1 MSAMARKDI
10 TVIDG
15 GRKGA
20 SKKGDGGGAKSGDEW
35 TAKLT
40 RTREGFV
47 EGSLHNLLLILEND
61 ERLAG
66 LFWLNESSNQVL
78 LSRDGPWLGGTR
90 HEFTDTDSC
99 ELAAWLQHPDRYYC
113 RCKDDTVLKA
123 VITVARRH
131 RRHPIRE
138 YLSSLEWDG
147 VPRAERMLVDLFGAP
162 DTPYNRGAAMCFLVG
177 AVARVLWVDP
187 KNPSLGAK
195 VDFMLVLEGEQGKKK
210 STALLEL
217 FGSQWFVETNESP
230 MSKDFYQVIQGAWCV
245 EIAELDSFRRADE
258 TAAKTAISRR
268 VDKFR
273 APYERMPRSYR
284 RECVFGGTTNEH
296 EYLRDATGGRRFLPV
311 RVEGDVQIPRIVE
324 LRDQLWAEAVKLF
337 RDGVEWWE
345 FPEEAKEEQES
356 RYVGDSWEGRI
367 ARWLK
372 MRAPVDPDK
381 PEKTYPDRLRFATEM
396 THTTTDEILQYCLGM
411 DAGKH
416 GKQEQ
421 MRVALTMKRL
431 GWEARREMIDGF
443 RERRWHNP
451 ETKGGAPDAAPF

>member
-15 GRKGA
+15 GRKG
-20 SKKGDGGGAKSGDEW
+20 SGKKGGDGAHPVEDW

-47 EGSLHNLLLILEND
+47 EGALHNLILILEND

-78 LSRDGPWLGGTR
+78 LSRAGPWLGGNQ

-99 ELAAWLQHPDRYYC
+99 ELAAWLQHPDRYHC
-113 RCKDDTVLKA
+113 RCKDDNVLKA

-138 YLSSLEWDG
+138 YLSALEWDG
-147 VPRAERMLVDLFGAP
+147 VPRAEKMLVDLFGAK
-162 DTPYNRGAAMCFLVG
+162 DTTYNRGASVCFLVG
-177 AVARVLWVDP
+177 AVARVLWFDP

-311 RVEGDVQIPRIVE
+311 RVERDVQIAKITQ
-324 LRDQLWAEAVKLF
+324 LRDQLWAEAVNLF
-337 RDGVEWWE
+337 MRGVEWWE
-345 FPEEAKEEQES
+345 FPSEAKEEQES

-367 ARWLK
+367 AKWLA
-372 MRAPVDPDK
+372 MRAPGEPDK
-381 PEKTYPDRLRFATEM
+381 AYPDRVRFATHM
-396 THTTTDEILQYCLGM
+396 DHTTTDEILQWCIGM
-411 DAGKH
+411 DPGKH

-421 MRVALTMKRL
+421 MRVALAMKRL
-431 GWEARREMIDGF
+431 GWESRREMIDGY
-443 RERRWHNP
+443 RERRWHSPHASPAAEVRNV
-451 ETKGGAPDAAPF
+451 APF

>member
-1 MSAMARKDI
+1 
-10 TVIDG
+10 
-15 GRKGA
+15 
-20 SKKGDGGGAKSGDEW
+20 
-35 TAKLT
+35 
-40 RTREGFV
+40 
-47 EGSLHNLLLILEND
+47 
-61 ERLAG
+61 
-66 LFWLNESSNQVL
+66 
-78 LSRDGPWLGGTR
+78 
-90 HEFTDTDSC
+90 
-99 ELAAWLQHPDRYYC
+99 
-113 RCKDDTVLKA
+113 
-123 VITVARRH
+123 
-131 RRHPIRE
+131 
-138 YLSSLEWDG
+138 
-147 VPRAERMLVDLFGAP
+147 
-162 DTPYNRGAAMCFLVG
+162 
-177 AVARVLWVDP
+177 
-187 KNPSLGAK
+187 
-195 VDFMLVLEGEQGKKK
+195 MLVLEGEQGKKK

>member
-1 MSAMARKDI
+1 MSAMTRTEI

-15 GRKGA
+15 GRKGG
-20 SKKGDGGGAKSGDEW
+20 KKGGSGGSRERDDW

-40 RTREGFV
+40 RTREGYV
-47 EGSLHNLLLILEND
+47 EGTLHNLLLIFEND

-99 ELAAWLQHPDRYYC
+99 ELAAWLQHPERYYC

-138 YLSSLEWDG
+138 YLGSQKWDG
-147 VPRAERMLVDLFGAP
+147 VPRVETMLIDLFGAA
-162 DTPYNRGAAMCFLVG
+162 DTPYNRGAAVCFAVG
-177 AVARVLWVDP
+177 AVARVLWSDP

-217 FGSQWFVETNESP
+217 IGSQWFVETNESP

-245 EIAELDSFRRADE
+245 EMAELDSFRRADE

-284 RECVFGGTTNEH
+284 RECVFAGTTNEH

-311 RVEGDVQIPRIVE
+311 RVEGDVQIAQIIE
-324 LRDQLWAEAVKLF
+324 LRDLLWAEAVHLF
-337 RDGVEWWE
+337 RAGVEWWE

-367 ARWLK
+367 ARWLAMK
-372 MRAPVDPDK
+372 APGDADK
-381 PEKTYPDRLRFATEM
+381 NYPSRLLCETRVNYC
-396 THTTTDEILQYCLGM
+396 TTDDILQWCIGM
-411 DAGKH
+411 DPGKH

-421 MRVALTMKRL
+421 MRVALAMKRL
-431 GWEARREMIDGF
+431 GWESRRQLVDGY
-443 RERRWHNP
+443 RERRWHRASADEGDGRRDGP
-451 ETKGGAPDAAPF
+451 PF

>member
-1 MSAMARKDI
+1 MSAMARRDI

-15 GRKGA
+15 GKKGGGRKG
-20 SKKGDGGGAKSGDEW
+20 GGGGAPLDGDW
-35 TAKLT
+35 KATLT
-40 RTREGFV
+40 RTREGYV
-47 EGSLHNLLLILEND
+47 EGALHNLLLIFEND
-61 ERLAG
+61 DRLAG

-99 ELAAWLQHPDRYYC
+99 ELTAWLQHPERYYC
-113 RCKDDTVLKA
+113 RCKDDNVLKA

-138 YLSSLEWDG
+138 YLGGLVWDG
-147 VPRAERMLVDLFGAP
+147 VPRVGAMLVDLFGAA
-162 DTPYNRGAAMCFLVG
+162 DTPYNRGASVCFAVG
-177 AVARVLWVDP
+177 AVARVLWEDA

-217 FGSQWFVETNESP
+217 IGSQWFVETNESP

-284 RECVFGGTTNEH
+284 RECVFAGTTNEH

-311 RVEGDVQIPRIVE
+311 RVEGDVRIDLIRE
-324 LRDQLWAEAVKLF
+324 QRDQLWAEAVQLF
-337 RDGVEWWE
+337 RQGVEWWE
-345 FPEEAKEEQES
+345 FPGEAKEEQES
-356 RYVGDSWEGRI
+356 RYIGDSWEGRI
-367 ARWLK
+367 ARWLAMK
-372 MRAPVDPDK
+372 APGEPDK
-381 PEKTYPDRLRFATEM
+381 NYPLRLRFESRI
-396 THTTTDEILQYCLGM
+396 HYTTTDEVLQWCMGM
-411 DAGKH
+411 EPGKH
-416 GKQEQ
+416 GKQDQ
-421 MRVALTMKRL
+421 MRVAQAMKRL
-431 GWEARREMIDGF
+431 GWESRRTLVDGY
-443 RERRWHNP
+443 RERRWHR
-451 ETKGGAPDAAPF
+451 ASADDAQEVGDGPPF